1 MRVGECRADAE
12 IGNIFARH
20 FLREG
25 HNMTSLKIP
34 TRGAKMDLGVGVV
47 AGHSDD
53 WLTKAAPMGFG
64 LLALVTWV
72 GGGLVALVPRFG
84 VGEQVIVS
92 VITACSGIALAWIGR
107 SLKIELAKLS
117 NEKYHNT
124 RIRCLEKEIDRLKF
138 LADHSYH
145 GPKKPEIES
154 HDSGPAA

>member
-1 MRVGECRADAE
+1 
-12 IGNIFARH
+12 
-20 FLREG
+20 
-25 HNMTSLKIP
+25 MTSLKIP

-117 NEKYHNT
+117 NDKYHNK
-124 RIRCLEKEIDRLKF
+124 RINGLEKEIERLKF
-138 LADHSYH
+138 LLH
-145 GPKKPEIES
+145 GTEHEKQKPSKETG
-154 HDSGPAA
+154 HDFDPEKS